1 MDKWYFKKNKDND
14 IVISTRIRLA
24 RNFLEFPFKSM
35 INSEQELL
43 LNKKVTESLK
53 KISLGDN
60 TLEYIDL
67 SKTSSLEKLSLV
79 EKHLISQNFAA
90 DGQNNLLIL
99 SKDNSI
105 SIMVNEEDHLR
116 LQVLSSGLELES
128 AYDTCSKIE
137 QALSQD
143 CDFAFDKKLGYLTS
157 CPTNLG
163 TGLRASVMLH
173 LPAIEKTGAISSLIS
188 TVNKFGLTIRGTY
201 GEGSRAIGS
210 VYQLSNQVTLGID
223 EKTAIDNLQSIT
235 MQIIENERLT
245 RNKILS
251 ENIAIKDEIFRSLG
265 ILKYAQ
271 LMSSEEFHEHI
282 SNVRMGVGEHL
293 IENVAIPDIDLL
305 MNTCGTASICAVCN
319 KSMPANERD
328 FYRAKLIRQTLN
340 S

>member
-79 EKHLISQNFAA
+79 ENHLISQNFAA
-90 DGQNNLLIL
+90 DGQNNLLNL

-128 AYDTCSKIE
+128 AYETCSRIE
-137 QALSQD
+137 QALAED

-271 LMSSEEFHEHI
+271 LMKSEEFHEHI

-305 MNTCGTASICAVCN
+305 MNTCGTASICAV
-319 KSMPANERD
+319 
-328 FYRAKLIRQTLN
+328 
-340 S
+340 